1 MDQLT
6 ETTRRAVEIL
16 IRDWILWVA
25 ILGVVLAFALYIYF
39 NPRSLEFFTGA
50 KACAQPD
57 QKQPTEEE
65 IEAAAKKR
73 GEVPPPTA

>member
-16 IRDWILWVA
+16 IRDWILWVS

-39 NPRSLEFFTGA
+39 NPRSMEFFTGT
-50 KACAQPD
+50 KAVVPAQD
-57 QKQPTEEE
+57 KAQPTEAE
-65 IEAAAKKR
+65 IEAEAQKR
-73 GEVPPPTA
+73 GKGGDQ

>member
-1 MDQLT
+1 MEQLT

-16 IRDWILWVA
+16 IRDWVLWVA
-25 ILGVVLAFALYIYF
+25 ILAVVLAFALYIYF
-39 NPRSLEFFTGA
+39 NPRSLEFFTGT
-50 KACAQPD
+50 KAPSPSPD

-73 GEVPPPTA
+73 GEQPTA